1 MADLL
6 FRNFA
11 LLDVAAGVLRS
22 GHEVLVRDGMIAKL
36 EHGRI
41 EERGAEVID
50 LAGRTLMPGLID
62 CHVHL
67 YRTLLPSAP
76 VHLPSLMAAIASRT
90 LKGMLMSGFTTVR
103 DAGGA
108 DAGYRQAVEQG
119 LFIGPRTF
127 VAGRAISQTGG
138 HGDPRSPAD
147 TRDPC
152 ACVHL
157 TAGIGRIADG
167 VPEVR
172 RAVRDEIRLG
182 ADQIKIM
189 GGGGVSSQSD
199 PIDALQYSMEELQAA
214 VDEAERA
221 NTYVMAHVYT
231 ARGIRRCVEAGV
243 RTIEHGNFLDE
254 PTAAM
259 MVERG
264 VYLSPNLVCYR
275 ILADQ
280 ATALGYPPGTVEKA
294 REVLAVGTRGLAIA
308 HRAGVK
314 CSFGTDLSRT
324 PDRMCDEFLIRAE
337 VLGNAD
343 NIRGATL
350 IGAEVVRME
359 GRIGVIAEG
368 AHADLLA
375 VDGDPLSDIG
385 VLAEQGRHMPMIM
398 KGGAFAK
405 NTLAA

>member
-1 MADLL
+1 MLL
-6 FRNFA
+6 TNFA
-11 LLDVAAGVLRS
+11 LLDVAAGALRS
-22 GHEVLVRDGMIAKL
+22 GYQCLIEGDVIRRL
-36 EHGRI
+36 EAGRI
-41 EERGAEVID
+41 DAAGAEVVD
-50 LAGRTLMPGLID
+50 LGGRTLMPGLID

-67 YRTLLPSAP
+67 YRTLLPPAP
-76 VHLPSLMAAIASRT
+76 VMLPSLITALAGQV
-90 LKGMLMSGFTTVR
+90 LNGMLMSGFTTVR

-108 DAGYRQAVEQG
+108 DFGHKRAVELG
-119 LFIGPRTF
+119 YFSGPRLF

-138 HGDPRSPAD
+138 HGDARSPAD
-147 TRDPC
+147 TREPC

-189 GGGGVSSQSD
+189 AGGGVSSQSD
-199 PIDALQYSMEELQAA
+199 PIDSLQYSMEELVAA

-231 ARGIRRCVEAGV
+231 ARGIRRCIEAGV

-254 PTAAM
+254 DTARM

-275 ILADQ
+275 VLAEQ
-280 ATALGYPPGTVEKA
+280 ATALGYPAGTEEKA

-314 CSFGTDLSRT
+314 ASFGTDMSRT
-324 PDRMCDEFLIRAE
+324 PHLMGDEFLIRAE
-337 VLGNAD
+337 VLPAAD

-350 IGAEVVRME
+350 VGAEVVRMP
-359 GRIGVIAEG
+359 GKIGVVAEG
-368 AHADLLA
+368 AQADLLV
-375 VDGDPLSDIG
+375 VDGDPLSDISLLTG
-385 VLAEQGRHMPMIM
+385 QGRHMAAIM
-398 KGGAFAK
+398 QGGRFVK
-405 NTLAA
+405 NRLAN

>member
-1 MADLL
+1 MLL
-6 FRNFA
+6 TNFA
-11 LLDVAAGVLRS
+11 LLDVTAGALKS
-22 GHEVLVRDGMIAKL
+22 GYQCLIEDGVIRRL
-36 EHGRI
+36 EAGRI
-41 EERGAEVID
+41 DPAGGEVID
-50 LAGRTLMPGLID
+50 LGGRTLMPGLID

-67 YRTLLPSAP
+67 YRTLLPPAP
-76 VHLPSLMAAIASRT
+76 VMLPSLITALAGQV
-90 LKGMLMSGFTTVR
+90 LNGMLMSGFTTVR

-108 DAGYRQAVEQG
+108 DFGHKRAVELG
-119 LFIGPRTF
+119 YFTGPRLF

-138 HGDPRSPAD
+138 HGDARSPAD
-147 TRDPC
+147 TREPC

-189 GGGGVSSQSD
+189 AGGGVSSQSD
-199 PIDALQYSMEELQAA
+199 PIDSLQYSMEELVAA
-214 VDEAERA
+214 VDEADRA

-231 ARGIRRCVEAGV
+231 ARGIRRCIEAGV

-254 PTAAM
+254 DTARM

-264 VYLSPNLVCYR
+264 VYLSPNLICYR
-275 ILADQ
+275 VLAEQ
-280 ATALGYPPGTVEKA
+280 AVALGYPVGTEEKA

-314 CSFGTDLSRT
+314 ASFGTDMSRT
-324 PDRMCDEFLIRAE
+324 PHLMGDEFLIRSE
-337 VLGNAD
+337 VLPAAD

-350 IGAEVVRME
+350 IGAEVVRMP
-359 GRIGVIAEG
+359 GKIGVVAEG
-368 AHADLLA
+368 AHADLLV
-375 VDGDPLSDIG
+375 VDGDPLSDIALLTG
-385 VLAEQGRHMPMIM
+385 QGKHMAAIMQGGRFVKNQLAG
-398 KGGAFAK
+398 
-405 NTLAA
+405 

>member
-1 MADLL
+1 MTDLL

-11 LLDVAAGVLRS
+11 LLDVAAGELRS
-22 GHEVLVRDGMIAKL
+22 GHEVLVREGMIARV

-41 EERGAEVID
+41 DDTGAQVID
-50 LAGRTLMPGLID
+50 LGGRTLMPGLVD

-67 YRTLLPSAP
+67 YRTLLPSSP
-76 VHLPSLMAAIASRT
+76 VYLPSLITAIASRT
-90 LKGMLMSGFTTVR
+90 LRGMLMSGFTTVR

-108 DAGYRQAVEQG
+108 DAGYRMAVEQG

-138 HGDPRSPAD
+138 HGDQRSPAD

-152 ACVHL
+152 ACTHL
-157 TAGIGRIADG
+157 TIGIGRIADG

-189 GGGGVSSQSD
+189 AGGGVSSQSD

-214 VDEAERA
+214 VDEADRA

-254 PTAAM
+254 PTAKM

-280 ATALGYPPGTVEKA
+280 ATALGYPPGTEEKA
-294 REVLAVGTRGLAIA
+294 REILAVGTRGLAIA

-314 CSFGTDLSRT
+314 ASFGTDLSRA

-337 VLGNAD
+337 VLPAAD

-350 IGAEVVRME
+350 IGAEIVRME
-359 GRIGVIAEG
+359 GKIGVIAPG

-375 VDGDPLSDIG
+375 VDGDPLADIG
-385 VLAEQGRHMPMIM
+385 LLAEQGRHMAMIM

-405 NTLAA
+405 NTMGG

>member
-1 MADLL
+1 M
-6 FRNFA
+6 
-11 LLDVAAGVLRS
+11 
-22 GHEVLVRDGMIAKL
+22 
-36 EHGRI
+36 
-41 EERGAEVID
+41 
-50 LAGRTLMPGLID
+50 
-62 CHVHL
+62 
-67 YRTLLPSAP
+67 
-76 VHLPSLMAAIASRT
+76 
-90 LKGMLMSGFTTVR
+90 
-103 DAGGA
+103 
-108 DAGYRQAVEQG
+108 
-119 LFIGPRTF
+119 
-127 VAGRAISQTGG
+127 
-138 HGDPRSPAD
+138 
-147 TRDPC
+147 
-152 ACVHL
+152 
-157 TAGIGRIADG
+157 
-167 VPEVR
+167 
-172 RAVRDEIRLG
+172 
-182 ADQIKIM
+182 
-189 GGGGVSSQSD
+189 GGGVSSQSD

-231 ARGIRRCVEAGV
+231 ARGIRRCIEAGV

-254 PTAAM
+254 PTAKM

-294 REVLAVGTRGLAIA
+294 QEVLAVGTRGLAIA

-337 VLGNAD
+337 VLGHAD

-350 IGAEVVRME
+350 IGAEIVRME

-385 VLAEQGRHMPMIM
+385 VLAEQGRHMAMIM

-405 NTLAA
+405 NTLAT